1 MRPALRASILA
12 LLPTLLIAQA
22 PVPAPAAAPAGA
34 PAVQAPTARPPQL
47 PAGVPGQLM
56 KTIAEQGKQLAD
68 LQELV
73 DTIGPRLTGSERM
86 RKAHAWAQTKLT
98 QMGAANVHEEAWEFG
113 LSWTR
118 GVDHARL
125 LTHNQMP
132 LLIAHNAF
140 TPGIDKPTVGEVME
154 PADFRMETL
163 QGLKGQLKGKIL
175 LRSMGARPAPG
186 TPRPTGM
193 PAMRDQEAIAQ
204 FLKDEGVLA
213 VFTMS
218 NKNYGLLTTG
228 GRAVKEASK
237 ASVPTATLTQEGFKQ
252 LQRLIARKEP
262 VKVEL
267 QLGGKLGK
275 TPVKDYNVIGEIR
288 GSEKPEEVVII
299 GAHMDSWDL
308 STGTNDNGT
317 GTCASLEALRAILA
331 SGAKPKRTI
340 RVVLFS
346 GEEQG
351 LLGSKAYAD
360 AHKAELDKV
369 QAVIVDDMGTGRIR
383 GWALQG
389 REDVKAAMAGVISP
403 MNDFDLREVSLARM
417 GSTDHASFLPFGVP
431 AFSAQQ
437 EAEDYFTHTHHSHV
451 DAFERVKPEAF
462 LQGTQA
468 LAVTAWE
475 LANLDQLL
483 PHKVLEASQERR

>member
-1 MRPALRASILA
+1 MRPSLRASLLA
-12 LLPTLLIAQA
+12 LLPTLLVAQQPA
-22 PVPAPAAAPAGA
+22 PPAAAPAPLAA
-34 PAVQAPTARPPQL
+34 PKPPTY

-56 KTIAEQGKQLAD
+56 RAIAEQGHQLAD

-86 RKAHAWAQTKLT
+86 RKAHAWAQGKLT

-113 LSWTR
+113 LPWTR

-132 LLIAHNAF
+132 LMIAHNAF
-140 TPGIDKPTVGEVME
+140 TPGIEKPTVGEVME

-175 LRSMGARPAPG
+175 LRSMGVRPAPG
-186 TPRPTGM
+186 APRPTGM
-193 PAMRDQEAIAQ
+193 PNMRDQEAIAQ

-213 VFTMS
+213 IFTMS

-228 GRAVKEASK
+228 GRAVKEPTK

-275 TPVKDYNVIGEIR
+275 APVKDYNVIGELR

-317 GTCASLEALRAILA
+317 GTCASLEALRALIA

-351 LLGSKAYAD
+351 LLGSKAYAE

-389 REDVKAAMAGVISP
+389 REDVKAAVAAAISP
-403 MNDFDLREVSLARM
+403 MNDFGLREVSLVRM

-437 EAEDYFTHTHHSHV
+437 DAEDYMTHTHHSHV
-451 DAFERVKPEAF
+451 DSFERVQPEA
-462 LQGTQA
+462 LMQGAQA

-475 LANLDQLL
+475 LANLDRLL
-483 PHKVLEASQERR
+483 PHKAPEPAPERR

>member
-1 MRPALRASILA
+1 MRPAFRATLLA
-12 LLPTLLIAQA
+12 LLPTLLVAQA
-22 PVPAPAAAPAGA
+22 PTPSPTAPAAPARE
-34 PAVQAPTARPPQL
+34 TRPPQL

-56 KTIAEQGKQLAD
+56 KLIAEQGQQVAN

-86 RKAHAWAQTKLT
+86 RKAHGWAQAKLT
-98 QMGAANVHEEAWEFG
+98 QMGATNVHEEAWSFG
-113 LSWTR
+113 LPWVR
-118 GVDHARL
+118 GVDQARL

-140 TPGIDKPTVGEVME
+140 TPGIEKPTVGEVME
-154 PADFRMETL
+154 PADFRLETL
-163 QGLKGQLKGKIL
+163 QALKGQLKGKIL

-186 TPRPTGM
+186 APRPTGM
-193 PAMRDQEAIAQ
+193 PNMRDQEAIAQ

-213 VFTMS
+213 VFGMS
-218 NKNYGLLTTG
+218 NKQYGLLTTG
-228 GRAVKEASK
+228 GRTVQEAAK

-252 LQRLIARKEP
+252 LQRLVARKEP

-275 TPVKDYNVIGEIR
+275 SVVKDYNVVGEIR

-308 STGTNDNGT
+308 STGANDNGT
-317 GTCASLEALRAILA
+317 GTCASLEALRAIIA

-351 LLGSKAYAD
+351 LLGSKAYAE
-360 AHKAELDKV
+360 AHKEELKQV

-389 REDVKAAMAGVISP
+389 REDLKGAMAAVIAP
-403 MNDFDLREVSLARM
+403 MNDFGLRELSLARM
-417 GSTDHASFLPFGVP
+417 GATDHASFLPFGVP
-431 AFSAQQ
+431 AFSAVQD
-437 EAEDYFTHTHHSHV
+437 AEDYNTHTHHSHV
-451 DAFERVKPEAF
+451 DSFERVQPEAL

-475 LANLDQLL
+475 LANLDAKLAQKA
-483 PHKVLEASQERR
+483 PEPREGQPAR

>member
-12 LLPTLLIAQA
+12 LLPTLLIGQT
-22 PVPAPAAAPAGA
+22 PAPTP
-34 PAVQAPTARPPQL
+34 APTATAPKPPQF

-56 KTIAEQGKQLAD
+56 KLIAEQGQQVAN

-86 RKAHAWAQTKLT
+86 RRAHGWAQAKLT
-98 QMGAANVHEEAWEFG
+98 QMGAQNVHEEAWDFG
-113 LSWTR
+113 FAWTR
-118 GVDHARL
+118 GVDQARL

-132 LLIAHNAF
+132 LMIAHNAF
-140 TPGIDKPTVGEVME
+140 TPGFDKPMVGEVME
-154 PADFRMETL
+154 PADFKLATL
-163 QGLKGQLKGKIL
+163 QALKGQLKGRIL
-175 LRSMGARPAPG
+175 LRTMGARPAPG
-186 TPRPTGM
+186 APRPAGM
-193 PAMRDQEAIAQ
+193 PNPQEQDTLNQ
-204 FLKDEGVLA
+204 FLKEEGVLA
-213 VFTMS
+213 VLTMS
-218 NKNYGLLTTG
+218 NKQYGLLTTG
-228 GRAVKEASK
+228 GRTFKEIGK
-237 ASVPTATLTQEGFKQ
+237 APVPAATLTQEGFKQ
-252 LQRLIARKEP
+252 LQRLLARKEP
-262 VKVEL
+262 VKLEL
-267 QLGGKLGK
+267 SLGGKLSK
-275 TPVKDYNVIGEIR
+275 TPVKDYNVVGEIR
-288 GSEKPEEVVII
+288 GSEKPDEVVII

-308 STGTNDNGT
+308 STGANDNGT

-351 LLGSKAYAD
+351 LLGSKAYAK
-360 AHKAELDKV
+360 AHKDELDKV
-369 QAVIVDDMGTGRIR
+369 QAVIVNDMGTGRIR

-403 MNDFDLREVSLARM
+403 MNDFGLREVSLARM
-417 GSTDHASFLPFGVP
+417 GSTDHASFLPYGVP

-437 EAEDYFTHTHHSHV
+437 DAEDYFSHTHHSHV
-451 DAFERVKPEAF
+451 DSFERVQPEAL

-475 LANLDQLL
+475 LANLEQRL
-483 PHKVLEASQERR
+483 PHKAPEAPRETAH

>member
-1 MRPALRASILA
+1 MRPSLRASLLA
-12 LLPTLLIAQA
+12 LLPTLLIGQTPPPTAT
-22 PVPAPAAAPAGA
+22 PAATAPK
-34 PAVQAPTARPPQL
+34 PPQY

-56 KTIAEQGKQLAD
+56 KAIADQGQQLAN

-113 LSWTR
+113 LAWTR
-118 GVDHARL
+118 GEDRARL

-140 TPGIDKPTVGEVME
+140 TPGIEKATTGEVME

-163 QGLKGQLKGKIL
+163 QALKGQLKGKIL
-175 LRSMGARPAPG
+175 LRTMGPRPAPG
-186 TPRPTGM
+186 APRPTGM
-193 PAMRDQEAIAQ
+193 PNMRDQEAINQ

-213 VFTMS
+213 VLGMS

-228 GRAVKEASK
+228 GRAVKEAAK
-237 ASVPTATLTQEGFKQ
+237 APIPTATLTQEGFKQ
-252 LQRLIARKEP
+252 LQRLLVRKEP
-262 VKVEL
+262 VKLEL

-275 TPVKDYNVIGEIR
+275 TPIKDYNVIGEIR

-360 AHKAELDKV
+360 AHKGELDKV

-389 REDVKAAMAGVISP
+389 REDVKATMAGVISP

-437 EAEDYFTHTHHSHV
+437 DAEDYMTHTHHSHV

-475 LANLDQLL
+475 LANLEQRL
-483 PHKVLEASQERR
+483 PHKAPEAPHEAAR